1 MSYDMER
8 SVSPL
13 PPVSGAAGTNDTAP
27 KRCVRGSARNRDSLI
42 HVIQSVNNSCSDR
55 DTSSAG
61 GSSQPAG
68 RSAGNHNRC
77 ASWHSAGDQVQDR
90 LRPVIMTALVAS
102 LWFVPM
108 ALSTS
113 PGSEVQPP
121 LATVVIGGLVTSTAL
136 TLFVLPLLYRA
147 IAGWRVVRRVAP
159 PAPSLDGD
167 ADRARVS

>member
-61 GSSQPAG
+61 GTRNAMGKPLVSTRARWSERSSTPRDAQAG
-68 RSAGNHNRC
+68 RASRLAGQQEIIIDARH
-77 ASWHSAGDQVQDR
+77 G
-90 LRPVIMTALVAS
+90 TALGIKDK
-102 LWFVPM
+102 
-108 ALSTS
+108 T
-113 PGSEVQPP
+113 GC
-121 LATVVIGGLVTSTAL
+121 G
-136 TLFVLPLLYRA
+136 R
-147 IAGWRVVRRVAP
+147 
-159 PAPSLDGD
+159 
-167 ADRARVS
+167 